1 MNNIWITI
9 KKELR
14 GIVRDKKSLMM
25 MLLTPL
31 MIPTFMILFSS
42 IYDTEFSE
50 TETEEKTY
58 TVGVNYKLTDTEK
71 EIIKD
76 LKLETEYK
84 ESEELL
90 EKAYKKNKLSA
101 YIIKEDN
108 SYKVYSNPS
117 DTSSIEVAALSTSYL
132 DSYNSYL
139 GHEYLSNFP
148 VDFEKVDHSILIST
162 EDLEGSNEFINLILF
177 LGIVFSIM
185 AISLTAIYGVT
196 DSIAGEKERGTLET
210 ILTFPI
216 KSKDL
221 IFGKYL
227 AITISC
233 MITSVISTI
242 LTVVSIIISKNNFS
256 LYEGAVL
263 NINFPI
269 ILLILLIMISYSF
282 FVSGICI
289 VIASFTKSYKEA
301 QSALTPISLMTMIP
315 MVMNMMEI
323 KMSTKLA
330 FIPLVSHMMLINNIL
345 ETGITSSVLIS
356 FFIIIITSFIY
367 SYILLIWISRLYKNE
382 KILFAS

>member
-58 TVGVNYKLTDTEK
+58 TVGVNYKLTDIEK

-76 LKLETEYK
+76 LKLETDYK

-90 EKAYKKNKLSA
+90 AKAYKKNKLSA

-227 AITISC
+227 AITLSC

>member
-108 SYKVYSNPS
+108 SYKIYSNPS

-227 AITISC
+227 AITLSC

-242 LTVVSIIISKNNFS
+242 LTVVSIVISKNNFS

-367 SYILLIWISRLYKNE
+367 SYILLICISRLYKNE

>member
-84 ESEELL
+84 GSEELL

-242 LTVVSIIISKNNFS
+242 LTVVSIVISKNNFS

>member
-108 SYKVYSNPS
+108 SYKVFSNPS

-227 AITISC
+227 AITLSC

-242 LTVVSIIISKNNFS
+242 LTVVSIVISKNNFS

-263 NINFPI
+263 NINLPI

-345 ETGITSSVLIS
+345 ETGINSSVLIS